1 MTFAKRLAA
10 VVLGFAL
17 AGATSAVTAQPA
29 IWTVRSRT
37 ATVVLFGS
45 IHLLPPGLDWLPPAL
60 DAAMSKADELW
71 FEVPIT
77 ALSEGEANAEAKSRG
92 ALPQGRHLFSLVT
105 PDEAER
111 LRRVAIGLHCDPGA
125 IDQMQPWM
133 AEFTL
138 SVAEDASGGADA
150 YNGVEEQIQATAPL
164 TAKRMAF
171 ETAKQQIGFLAGA
184 PRRDQIASLD
194 WTLSQIDT
202 DPDSYRRV
210 VDEWLAGDTA
220 ALQRD
225 ALQPLK
231 AISPKLYERL
241 IVMRNRAWAQ
251 ALSARLR
258 RGGALVVVVGVG
270 HMVGPDSLPAMLRAR
285 GFSVDGPGLPETPT
299 VVTQQNQTRQ

>member
-1 MTFAKRLAA
+1 MTFVKRLAA

-138 SVAEDASGGADA
+138 SVAEDASGGA
-150 YNGVEEQIQATAPL
+150 
-164 TAKRMAF
+164 
-171 ETAKQQIGFLAGA
+171 
-184 PRRDQIASLD
+184 
-194 WTLSQIDT
+194 
-202 DPDSYRRV
+202 
-210 VDEWLAGDTA
+210 
-220 ALQRD
+220 
-225 ALQPLK
+225 
-231 AISPKLYERL
+231 
-241 IVMRNRAWAQ
+241 
-251 ALSARLR
+251 
-258 RGGALVVVVGVG
+258 LVVVVGVG